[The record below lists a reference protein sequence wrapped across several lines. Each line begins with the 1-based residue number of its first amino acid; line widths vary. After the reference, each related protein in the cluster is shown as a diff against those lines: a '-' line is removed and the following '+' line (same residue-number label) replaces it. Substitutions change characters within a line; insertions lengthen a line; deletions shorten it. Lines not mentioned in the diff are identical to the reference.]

1 MSQSFLKS
9 LSMDEKLKTRVKALV
24 GGDANIIE
32 GDFERELY
40 SMDIGEVPF
49 ARRLFYTIPELVI
62 QPKSVDV
69 LKKIVQF
76 ANEENVALF
85 LRGAASSG
93 LGGVVPTVKG
103 IVIDLSFMNR
113 IVELNRERETIK
125 VQTGVRWSEIEDFL
139 ETENLSLRVY
149 PSSFFSTVGGWIAT
163 GGYGIGSYRFGH
175 LKYQIE
181 SIEVMFPSGE
191 VKSIPPEE
199 EEFARF
205 FGTEG
210 QFGIVLSA
218 VLKLRRKQKKS
229 LPHLIYLESA
239 EDAFD
244 FIRGMIKE
252 ELKPNHIK
260 YMDAAHLEEVNTFLG
275 EDLFRLKDAVLVE
288 FEDDDEEAK
297 FLDFAEARGNIAEDY
312 LSNYIWHERLFP
324 MKRRGGKPTPLAC
337 KLLIPLE
344 KAVPYLN
351 EVKRIAERCRL
362 KIEVESHIVGKDKA
376 LLMLTHLCD
385 VREPKAYIVHIS
397 LIPVLTRLGIK
408 FGGVPYGIGIWNTPF
423 IKDKCGNKKRLK
435 IYKAYKKEVDP
446 RNILNPHKFFAVKT
460 RIPGMVFK
468 PPLFKLL
475 IHLATLTAPIFGKLT
490 APKEEIR
497 EESAL
502 ENAVYSCIKCGS
514 CAANCPAY
522 LVTDDESVIPKNK
535 LYLAKKLLDG
545 EEIAKSDA
553 DKVFLCTHCGM
564 CRDVCQNDLDLV
576 AAWSELE
583 EMLEDRFGRPE
594 GAIRDF
600 VLTMESSEEYWRF
613 VYKPFFQKESF
624 SKETFQKESFS
635 KETVSTD
642 ILSFYGG

>member
-1 MSQSFLKS
+1 
-9 LSMDEKLKTRVKALV
+9 MDEKLKTRVKALV
-24 GGDANIIE
+24 GGDAKIME

-40 SMDIGEVPF
+40 SRDIGEVPF
-49 ARRLFYTIPELVI
+49 ARRLFHTIPELVI

-85 LRGAASSG
+85 PRGAASSG

-113 IVELNRERETIK
+113 IVELNREKETIK
-125 VQTGVRWSEIEDFL
+125 VQAGVKWSEIEDFL

-239 EDAFD
+239 EDAFN

-297 FLDFAEARGNIAEDY
+297 FLDFAEARGSIAIAEDY

-337 KLLIPLE
+337 ELLIPLE
-344 KAVPYLN
+344 NAVSYLN

-460 RIPGMVFK
+460 RMANIPGMVFK
-468 PPLFKLL
+468 PPLFRLL
-475 IHLATLTAPIFGKLT
+475 IHLAALTAPIFSELT

-613 VYKPFFQKESF
+613 VYKPFFKTFKKSFIKNAPQKESF
-624 SKETFQKESFS
+624 T